1 MNADAVGRL
10 MNVILQMQINLANVT
25 ETFHQQTAEV
35 RQQLEVIFEEE
46 KKVLDGCLNGID
58 ERLKECSA
66 LVEDYKKHYAE
77 LSVMSEQL
85 LRLGVVPGSVGHCAG
100 STSRTARTVRPSDSP
115 LKGWQENSAFMKRS
129 TTPRHVCRAGTRAP

>member
-10 MNVILQMQINLANVT
+10 MNVILQMQINLAHVT
-25 ETFHQQTAEV
+25 ETFQQQTAEV

-77 LSVMSEQL
+77 LSVMSERL
-85 LRLGVVPGSVGHCAG
+85 RRLGAEPISLPMGLPADRVEGVVAW
-100 STSRTARTVRPSDSP
+100 RLQELRARGRI
-115 LKGWQENSAFMKRS
+115 
-129 TTPRHVCRAGTRAP
+129 